1 MSWDGDFGSWKG
13 FFFSFSFTSCNSFSH
28 KGIWN
33 DTDLISFLL
42 SYITSWFLEDFIS
55 VKVKSLQHRWRS
67 QFWRIKY
74 CLVFFYLYATCPM
87 VFFYRNRWLI
97 PTSLKLK
104 ALYSMNM
111 YISINYWI
119 PNRFFFC
126 SIHCRI
132 NWMEA
137 EGTRHF
143 VYINW
148 VLWCSKCVSFVTK
161 WSWKSCGAG
170 STGGRCNDQNRDRH
184 WTASCNAD
192 SCCRVG
198 TAFLSGFRYLQ
209 TNLLLF

>member
-1 MSWDGDFGSWKG
+1 MVSRRFHLCKGEVTAAQMKKSVLAHKILSGLFLPVCYMPHG
-13 FFFSFSFTSCNSFSH
+13 FFLQEQMVNSYLFKIKSF
-28 KGIWN
+28 
-33 DTDLISFLL
+33 
-42 SYITSWFLEDFIS
+42 
-55 VKVKSLQHRWRS
+55 
-67 QFWRIKY
+67 
-74 CLVFFYLYATCPM
+74 VFYEYVYLY
-87 VFFYRNRWLI
+87 
-97 PTSLKLK
+97 KL
-104 ALYSMNM
+104 LNSEQ
-111 YISINYWI
+111 I
-119 PNRFFFC
+119 FFC